1 VPFAKT
7 SLERRPDLG
16 DQAHRLGGEG
26 WPTYLMHGD
35 ITHWEELF
43 GEFAGYQI
51 LLHDPA
57 GSVVA
62 LGHTVPFF
70 WDGTP
75 TTCRTVWRISW
86 TAR

>member
-26 WPTYLMHGD
+26 CPTFLLHGG

-43 GEFAGYQI
+43 GKFAGYQI

-62 LGHTVPFF
+62 LGHTVP
-70 WDGTP
+70 
-75 TTCRTVWRISW
+75 
-86 TAR
+86 